1 MPRVEATWEA
11 PLYSSYSVLNVI
23 NPLLCWQD
31 PHRHPA
37 IKAFRVQMLTT
48 EDQRT
53 IDLGTTTDT
62 YIPLPTDE
70 YSISTSYK
78 IRIATIGLELCPVM
92 LGSAYKNKG
101 VQLLLDN
108 VGSWLPSPIDV
119 DNVAMEKGDETQK
132 HVVASEASDSLLALT
147 VLSITAVG
155 FSVIMFGAKIIRTF
169 YLV

>member
-70 YSISTSYK
+70 YNISTSYK
-78 IRIATIGLELCPVM
+78 IRIATIGLDGRQSSYEESDTL
-92 LGSAYKNKG
+92 
-101 VQLLLDN
+101 
-108 VGSWLPSPIDV
+108 
-119 DNVAMEKGDETQK
+119 
-132 HVVASEASDSLLALT
+132 VASPLRFDFSSAKVATLPDGRT
-147 VLSITAVG
+147 VNSQRHL
-155 FSVIMFGAKIIRTF
+155 FLVI
-169 YLV
+169 